1 MLTLFKVFGSLA
13 LVACTATALEKDFVD
28 RIVQSAQ
35 NIERDATTVDQALK
49 NKQFDSGDVTRKL
62 DGMDADVA
70 KLKELVKEL
79 DSTDPKLSDRDRVV
93 WDLVKQK
100 VQLIEIFHGQKKVLA
115 AEDFGKHRNLI
126 RAHAKGLVLRA
137 QKLQQS
143 AGTLSR
149 G

>member
-1 MLTLFKVFGSLA
+1 MTTFFKAFGSLA
-13 LVACTATALEKDFVD
+13 LFACTAAALEKDFVD
-28 RIVQSAQ
+28 RLVQSAQ
-35 NIERDATTVDQALK
+35 NIERDATMLDQALK
-49 NKQFDSGDVTRKL
+49 NKQPDRADVTRKL

-70 KLKELVKEL
+70 KLQELVKEL
-79 DSTDPKLSDRDRVV
+79 DSTNPQLSDRDRVV

-100 VQLIEIFHGQKKVLA
+100 VQLIEIFHGQKKTLA
-115 AEDFGKHRNLI
+115 AEDFGKHRGLI

-143 AGTLSR
+143 AGTLRR